1 MEITIKES
9 TKKEIEAIKADSKL
23 REMYEA
29 QLRVAVLGQLFLE
42 AIEDYESN
50 GGPKLKVGE
59 KTSKIVNYIEKR
71 IAPIYDA
78 YYLTDKTEQK
88 ETLRSIEKMYEQT
101 IFHVKNHHS
110 INRLAYYTNLL
121 TAIELEKDTM
131 RATIHRIL
139 KKHKIKFIEI

>member
-9 TKKEIEAIKADSKL
+9 TKKEIESIKTDSKL
-23 REMYEA
+23 KEMYEA
-29 QLRVAVLGQLFLE
+29 QLRVAVLGQLFME
-42 AIEDYESN
+42 AIEDYEST

-78 YYLTDKTEQK
+78 YYLTDKSEQK
-88 ETLRSIEKMYEQT
+88 ETLRNIERVYEQT

-110 INRLAYYTNLL
+110 VTRLAYYTNLL
-121 TAIELEKDTM
+121 TALELEESTM

-139 KKHKIKFIEI
+139 KKHKVNFIEI

>member
-9 TKKEIEAIKADSKL
+9 TKKEIESIKTDSKL
-23 REMYEA
+23 KEMYEA
-29 QLRVAVLGQLFLE
+29 QLRVAVLGQLFME
-42 AIEDYESN
+42 AIEDYEST

-78 YYLTDKTEQK
+78 YYLTDKSEQK
-88 ETLRSIEKMYEQT
+88 ETLSNIEIVYEHS

-110 INRLAYYTNLL
+110 VTRLAYYTNLL
-121 TAIELEKDTM
+121 TALELEESTM

-139 KKHKIKFIEI
+139 KKHKVNFIEI